1 MHGLEDVEENRNS
14 LIFTVFQSITI
25 FLSSSSVPLRLQY
38 SICRQNFGS
47 RHKQWAMTLKS
58 KQRLS
63 KDIPGFS
70 DVLCIT
76 KNNKKR
82 KIRNNLSGP
91 FLSTLPTVCDHISTS
106 IKLRTIQKKLVKYE
120 KCLPEASSGLICRLP
135 Q

>member
-70 DVLCIT
+70 DVQYFVKLKIT
-76 KNNKKR
+76 R
-82 KIRNNLSGP
+82 K
-91 FLSTLPTVCDHISTS
+91 
-106 IKLRTIQKKLVKYE
+106 E
-120 KCLPEASSGLICRLP
+120 K
-135 Q
+135 